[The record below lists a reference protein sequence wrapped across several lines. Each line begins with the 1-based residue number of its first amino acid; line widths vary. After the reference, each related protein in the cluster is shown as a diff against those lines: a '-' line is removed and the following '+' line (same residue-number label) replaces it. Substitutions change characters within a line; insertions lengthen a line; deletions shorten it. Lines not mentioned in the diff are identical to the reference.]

1 MTCTPAVCAESAECA
16 AVHCTCCGPDCPWSK
31 SSQKSPKRDSGC
43 NQRCPLFAAN
53 DTVTMVVHS
62 PLAAMSS
69 VGEVQPFFFGYTFC
83 NVLPVCRPVNLRP
96 PTLLSLACALTT

>member
-31 SSQKSPKRDSGC
+31 SSQKSPNGDTGC

-53 DTVTMVVHS
+53 DVVTMVVHP
-62 PLAAMSS
+62 PLAAISN
-69 VGEVQPFFFGYTFC
+69 VGEVQPFFLGYAC
-83 NVLPVCRPVNLRP
+83 SDAPLVSPPVNLRP